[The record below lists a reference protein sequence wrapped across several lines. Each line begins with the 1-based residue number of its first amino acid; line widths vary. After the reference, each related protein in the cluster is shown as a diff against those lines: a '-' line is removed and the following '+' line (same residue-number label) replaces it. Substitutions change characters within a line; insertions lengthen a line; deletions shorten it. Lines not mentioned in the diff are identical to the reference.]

1 VQGVEPGT
9 AAQQWSGDFG
19 DRLLARKHTAMA
31 PAFAAGSRRNDYF
44 CNSTFQ

>member
-9 AAQQWSGDFG
+9 AAKQWSGGFG
-19 DRLLARKHTAMA
+19 DRLLARKHTAVA
-31 PAFAAGSRRNDYF
+31 PGLAAESRCNDYF